1 MKNTGGALSFDAT
14 INDSDFKK
22 TINSIIN
29 DMQRLSNSAQKGAS
43 VLDKSFSSGLNN
55 AQNTSKR
62 VSNSIVSDTDA
73 INSSFNSLARTAA
86 AAFAG
91 LQLAQL
97 PGQIV
102 KVRGEFQQLEIAL
115 TTMLQSSERGGKLM
129 QDIIQTAAT
138 TPFSMKSLAT
148 GAKQMIAFGSQA
160 ENVVGELRMLGD
172 VAAGLSIPL
181 GDLVYVY
188 GTLRTQQRAYAIDM
202 RQFALR
208 GIPIYEEV
216 AKVMNVTTAEVMDL
230 VSAGKVG
237 FAEVEKA
244 FQNMTAAGSM
254 FGGLMDAQ
262 SKSIPGL
269 IERLKDS
276 IAIMYNEIGK
286 ENQGVIESTIKLGA
300 TAVENYRL
308 IGSIL
313 AGLVATYGAYR
324 TAVIVT
330 TAAQRGQ
337 LGATVLL
344 QRATALLNTT
354 MLANP
359 YVAITTAVVA
369 LGAAI
374 WALHDATTAQ
384 ERAQESLNK
393 INEQANENLSKMQSE
408 SARLVGIIRD
418 ENQTNYARQKAYDDL
433 VSKYKNVV
441 SSLSLYEIQAMSTA
455 DAQRFL
461 NQMAQGFEGDQLQK
475 AIDEARK
482 RLENLQKTYDNMSGG
497 KAQAKVLD
505 QINEQEKVLEGLEKK
520 QREYNKASDYAALS
534 LSERLDLHKKEV
546 ANLEATKRKLIEAQK
561 EASKA
566 EAKNLERSIQ
576 RINGL
581 LDGAKGKIDAI
592 NKALNPDS
600 ANTKG
605 GDLSFWEGEVSRL
618 TAERGKIEV
627 GDIGSA
633 KWRELTQQIKNA
645 QKQVEKYSL
654 AEERVSKR
662 DQPRPFGSI
671 AYWNQVARKAQEA
684 AEKINPDKDPDK
696 FSALDERRKIAELN
710 AEYAKANLMP
720 YGSLEYWEA
729 IQRISQNIL
738 KSTPASDTE
747 GISAQ
752 KDIIAN
758 AQKNIEE
765 IRKSQAVRSFDE
777 ELQYKRQ
784 QYELYEKWATHIS
797 KEQADSQFSNL
808 IANGQSF
815 SEYLRG
821 EISKVE
827 EKVKL
832 GETIDL
838 EQFDKLKEALRVAE
852 FAKTPL
858 EEFNLTLEKI
868 RDTAPSLTDELISVR
883 EELEKLTGTDALSL
897 EKRSILEDRESQI
910 IIERQKLLS
919 QFLTDTLKS
928 EERLTAIQKHY
939 NDLRTGLDERHLD
952 KKSKAYQDALKHI
965 NDAEKEELD
974 SLANEIVKTS
984 KAYQELQRA
993 ISRLNSADTK
1003 ERINLERQALKGL
1016 VVGSKEY
1023 LDQLERIRLA
1033 EKEHKEESY
1042 KAWVAISGMI
1052 EGLGA
1057 ELSEYDGALGKIGQ
1071 TLSGLANIAGGVS
1084 NTIGNMDSY
1093 LSKDGGLNARGYIA
1107 AAQSIISMINGLIAA
1122 NKRRREQEKKFAEE
1136 RIGFENEYR
1145 ISLIR
1150 SYREGGNDNP
1160 FYQNYDEQIKRGVY
1174 AYKVA
1179 FDQYQDAIDKLEKGR
1194 AKERQKDVVDGKS
1207 FWKSVGSGATGGL
1220 IVGAAVG
1227 GGILSWATAVGGA
1240 IGGAIGAG
1248 IGFFMKKKKDVYGSL
1263 LERYPDLLVDTEEGW
1278 IDINEELARALIAN
1292 NQVDDS
1298 TKQLLENALALQEEL
1313 QAARQQIRD
1322 TIYDLTG
1329 DIGDRLK
1336 KSLVDAFR
1344 AGNDAA
1350 QAMRN
1355 TVGEIIADMA
1365 MSLVFSRIF
1374 GPMLD
1379 KFMKEAE
1386 ESMLSEDGDGD
1397 LTDDMIRLADSL
1409 GEGANAAVAYLDA
1422 VSEAL
1427 ERAGFDNPFQKTNG
1441 SGGDKSLSGALRG
1454 MSEETAGVLAGQF
1467 NAIRIYQA
1475 QMATD
1480 MRISVSHLAVIA
1492 GNTSYNVNLLL
1503 LNDIRD
1509 EINGLRKD
1517 MKGRGLGL

>member
-14 INDSDFKK
+14 INDADFKK

-115 TTMLQSSERGGKLM
+115 TTMLQSSERGGRLM
-129 QDIIQTAAT
+129 QEIIQTAAT
-138 TPFSMKSLAT
+138 TPFSMQSLAT

-181 GDLVYVY
+181 GDLVYIY

-216 AKVMNVTTAEVMDL
+216 AKVMGVTTAEVMDL

-286 ENQGVIESTIKLGA
+286 ENQWVIESTIKLGA

-313 AGLVATYGAYR
+313 TGLIATYGAYR

-337 LGATVLL
+337 LSATVLL

-359 YVAITTAVVA
+359 YVVITTAVVA
-369 LGAAI
+369 LGVAI
-374 WALHDATTAQ
+374 WVLHDASTAQ

-393 INEQANENLSKMQSE
+393 INEQAAESLSKMQSE
-408 SARLVGIIRD
+408 SAKLVGIIRD

-497 KAQAKVLD
+497 QSQAKVLD

-520 QREYNKASDYAALS
+520 QREYNKASNYAALS

-662 DQPRPFGSI
+662 DQPQPFGSI

-738 KSTPASDTE
+738 KSTPASDRE

-758 AQKNIEE
+758 AQKNIED

-852 FAKTPL
+852 FAATPL
-858 EEFNLTLEKI
+858 EKFNEELVNI
-868 RDTAPSLTDELISVR
+868 RNTSPSLTDELIRIR
-883 EELEKLTGTDALSL
+883 ELLDDITGTDAVSN
-897 EKRSILEDRESQI
+897 EKRSILLKTEAEIIAERAAMLQEFLQQTAGTEEKRNAIISKYNNLRAALDQRYNNEKTEAYQKALKAINKAESEEFKDFEQEKLENTKYWKELTR
-910 IIERQKLLS
+910 IIELSTDEQTKIRVEKAQEQLEEIERIHGKDSEQYTEYLLR
-919 QFLTDTLKS
+919 LRRA
-928 EERLTAIQKHY
+928 EEQHAQR
-939 NDLRTGLDERHLD
+939 
-952 KKSKAYQDALKHI
+952 S
-965 NDAEKEELD
+965 
-974 SLANEIVKTS
+974 VKIWGS
-984 KAYQELQRA
+984 IGDA
-993 ISRLNSADTK
+993 IS
-1003 ERINLERQALKGL
+1003 Q
-1016 VVGSKEY
+1016 VGAIIS
-1023 LDQLERIRLA
+1023 QL
-1033 EKEHKEESY
+1033 
-1042 KAWVAISGMI
+1042 SGSDS
-1052 EGLGA
+1052 GLG
-1057 ELSEYDGALGKIGQ
+1057 GF
-1071 TLSGLANIAGGVS
+1071 LSGIGGGIGSIVQNLKQYQANQKATGSGV
-1084 NTIGNMDSY
+1084 
-1093 LSKDGGLNARGYIA
+1093 NANSYIA
-1107 AAQSIISMINGLIAA
+1107 AAQGAIQLIGIITAA
-1122 NKRRREQEKKFAEE
+1122 SKERKRVEEEYYKSVTSYQREYNKLLHDQLGNELGEGEGTFYTDYASRLSNAAIKIVEAQRKYQEA
-1136 RIGFENEYR
+1136 
-1145 ISLIR
+1145 L
-1150 SYREGGNDNP
+1150 
-1160 FYQNYDEQIKRGVY
+1160 
-1174 AYKVA
+1174 A
-1179 FDQYQDAIDKLEKGR
+1179 KLEQGR
-1194 AKERQKDVVDGKS
+1194 AKTGQRNAVDWGK
-1207 FWKSVGSGATGGL
+1207 VGSATATGAAAGAAFGG
-1220 IVGAAVG
+1220 VGA
-1227 GGILSWATAVGGA
+1227 IVGGA
-1240 IGGAIGAG
+1240 VGFIVG
-1248 IGFFMKKKKDVYGSL
+1248 IFSKKKKDIFGGLLDVFPELIDQSGKFNIALAQSL
-1263 LERYPDLLVDTEEGW
+1263 ITNNLVDEKTKELIQDTILWAEE
-1278 IDINEELARALIAN
+1278 IE
-1292 NQVDDS
+1292 
-1298 TKQLLENALALQEEL
+1298 
-1313 QAARQQIRD
+1313 AARQEING
-1322 TIYDLTG
+1322 IISDLAG
-1329 DIGDRLK
+1329 QLGNDIK
-1336 KSLVDAFR
+1336 TALVDAFR
-1344 AGNDAA
+1344 TGEDAA
-1350 QAMRN
+1350 AAFGKAVSKTIEN
-1355 TVGEIIADMA
+1355 IIAEMLFATVFGKQLDQLKKDMDE
-1365 MSLVFSRIF
+1365 SF
-1374 GPMLD
+1374 GI
-1379 KFMKEAE
+1379 
-1386 ESMLSEDGDGD
+1386 DGDQNFV
-1397 LTDDMIRLADSL
+1397 DDIIRFFQAA
-1409 GEGANAAVAYLDA
+1409 GELVPVYQAGLEAAQQHGKQY
-1422 VSEAL
+1422 
-1427 ERAGFDNPFQKTNG
+1427 GFDLFGSDSKG
-1441 SGGDKSLSGALRG
+1441 SGSDKSLSGAIRG

-1480 MRISVSHLAVIA
+1480 MRISVGHLAVIA
-1492 GNTSYNVNLLL
+1492 NNTSYNSNLLL